1 MTVRTALA
9 LLLTNAAVLA
19 ANAATIA
26 PATVPASGRQE
37 VLLTVEAPSA
47 LHFSARSSSGTSC
60 ELTDRVRGPFA
71 QAGAAGGSNCELDL
85 LLDAGQY
92 KVRLESPRRGKG
104 NITLSASPFT
114 EINATPL
121 RLTNNVGFVT
131 TLKPRQQA
139 SYWLNVEARDAS
151 PVIRIAGRHAGDVRL
166 WRNGQWLE
174 PIAIGH
180 NQFAPIPGQP
190 IHEWWLENTLEA
202 GEYKLVV
209 YGRDSTTIT
218 GSSTD
223 DSLTI
228 EYGFRDGPPER
239 SVAFTLP
246 PSGLFAVKVP
256 TWQWSTAAVLS
267 LDSAPKSPVDLQLY
281 VGSAQA
287 PPQASCHIEKN
298 ALIPECSVSGG
309 GTTRRVIMV
318 RGAPGTRGNL
328 EWAEYRTDA
337 GGYSQGGYYGPTT
350 TTLTFSGRGGA
361 SPALVGVFDLP
372 NDTDAAPL
380 GCQLQ
385 RVDGR
390 GEVQETVA
398 RSAVRIGEGEM
409 LEREFNYDEQGAAVW
424 FEVGATSLLQRV
436 GLSSSRYRIA
446 TTGGRK
452 STCEV
457 YKVGDKGKLTRLTQS
472 KASGGDCNEVLAL
485 DPGFYQLQLAGG
497 LSGVEKLTIKEEGA
511 ANAKPVASRGGCLIP
526 NLQLSGE
533 RYRLILNRVGSAVRV
548 RGLFVQPLP
557 LTGEAPLH
565 LQLDAKQ
572 TLEVPVKLP
581 ASYSVRSAAAAPF
594 GCAVSA
600 GKVATKIGECELSAG
615 ADTLTLSNPSDRP
628 INLTLSRP
636 GGMAKFAAP
645 ATYAPTLKELARIE
659 PETPT
664 WFEFA
669 QNQSQAVL
677 FDVEN
682 SGLYNVTTAG
692 LLSTSCRLRTP
703 VIDQV
708 AQNDGGGRG
717 RNCLIQTYLQK
728 GRYMLTASTHGAS
741 RGRGALLLTRRP
753 VKEFAD
759 ITGEGE
765 QYFRVEAND
774 LVQQKL
780 VVKTPGKYEIGTTA
794 QGVPAM
800 QCRFDDPEGWPVEPV
815 PSRCNGARELRAG
828 TYLWTQ
834 LPLTVESMRHT
845 SLVRAREEVV
855 LKGNKPH
862 KLDFFTWYRA
872 ELGPDGKD
880 ELTFTLEGET
890 TVDVVLTNGM
900 QGRVYL
906 LEKDKAAKAIEVI
919 PPLADTAKT
928 DDSPRAAEPSE
939 ATSEPPP
946 ERDHEGSGDG
956 EDTGESP
963 PVVESEGNSAGEE
976 EGAPP
981 PAPPV
986 EVAQA
991 KAAPLP
997 PSGVKLTLPAGEY
1010 KIVAEHS
1017 RADVGIEYRVHLG
1030 SATLLP
1036 GMARSLPAPSTVPVL
1051 IPRDGTLRLRT
1062 EGEADV
1068 RCRLFDADGKLVFEG
1083 SDNGDDWN
1091 CALAEPVTKGRYTL
1105 VLESETQAHGETRLS
1120 LALPPVEDGG
1130 PVTDAMKVTLAAPV
1144 LALAVPLAEKDAVQE
1159 MSFKTQSRTP
1169 LSCALEN
1176 AAGTVVHRQ
1185 ARVTECT
1192 LLVRPRQEK
1201 FRVRLWAAEA
1211 GTVPVIATFRSRS
1224 VVEGSKG
1231 DAPADKAVAV
1241 SLAHAGRYRTS
1252 PQIHCIGA
1260 AQSGL
1265 LRQCGPEVS
1274 LESGSTIFS
1283 ATGTKPQPLP
1293 LDENVFA
1300 ASDSTIVL
1308 PLSRLPFLQNVSAP
1322 KRSLFLLEAH
1332 VQHGERAAPACGF
1345 DGAGAVRDRQDAAC
1359 FAASRV
1365 GAEAIGR
1372 LWAASD
1378 SEVEARVTRR
1388 AVVLPEQTE
1397 ALTTGRKRLAF
1408 TTVGR
1413 FALPKSARA
1422 RLELTLPRNAWAV
1435 LLDDSGQA
1443 LDLCAPTGDLQRCLL
1458 TGQAGSVVIVS
1469 SEGHADVTTVLLEGL
1484 PQSLAFRGLYED
1496 APKQAGTI
1504 RLAVPASDHERVTAV
1519 EGALRCTLALADGTR
1534 IPTCRGNVPAM
1545 QAAELFIEHGA
1556 GPLRATA
1563 YAPGREKWAR
1573 LGIEPPVIAGA
1584 PLNAAVAVP
1593 MQAGNIDRTLVVD
1606 KEAVVRVASESGVC
1620 GLLRGSELL
1629 SVDGNDSGCEIVRV
1643 LSPGT
1648 YRLLVRPFA
1657 ARPQPGMLRWTAEPV
1672 VQLGEGVGP
1681 EDWLAPGELRLYRF
1695 DTANQGKAGL
1705 GIQAKSEGLDC
1716 AVYDDAHQLVGEGC
1730 QQYLSLDRGRYL
1742 LTVRNPPAAGAVPLA
1757 FKPVLLGLSGEKN
1770 DIPEAYLQEFFRR
1783 VGVRP

>member
-1 MTVRTALA
+1 MTLRNALA
-9 LLLTNAAVLA
+9 FLLASAAVLT

-26 PATVPASGRQE
+26 PATVPATGRQE
-37 VLLTVEAPSA
+37 VLLAVDAPSA
-47 LHFSARSSSGTSC
+47 LHFSARSASGTSC

-71 QAGAAGGSNCELDL
+71 HAGAAGSGNCELDL

-104 NITLSASPFT
+104 NVTLSATPFT

-121 RLTNNVGFVT
+121 RLTNNVGLAT
-131 TLKPRQQA
+131 TLKPGQQA

-180 NQFAPIPGQP
+180 TQFAPTPGQP
-190 IHEWWLENTLEA
+190 IHEWWLDGTLEA

-209 YGRDSTTIT
+209 YGRDSTTVA
-218 GSSTD
+218 GSSID

-239 SVAFTLP
+239 SVSFTLP
-246 PSGLFAVKVP
+246 ASGVFAVKVP
-256 TWQWSTAAVLS
+256 TWQGSTAAVLS
-267 LDSAPKSPVDLQLY
+267 LDGTPKSPVDLQFY
-281 VGSAQA
+281 AGSPQA
-287 PPQASCHIEKN
+287 GPQASCRIEKN

-337 GGYSQGGYYGPTT
+337 TGYSQGGYYGPTT
-350 TTLTFSGRGGA
+350 TTLTFSGRGA
-361 SPALVGVFDLP
+361 SPALLGVFDLP

-380 GCQLQ
+380 GCQLE
-385 RVDGR
+385 RVDLR

-398 RSAVRIGEGEM
+398 RSAPQIGEGEM
-409 LEREFNYDEQGAAVW
+409 LEREFNYDENGAVVW
-424 FEVGATSLLQRV
+424 FEVGVTSVLQRV
-436 GLSSSRYRIA
+436 GLSANRYRIA

-472 KASGGDCNEVLAL
+472 KATGGSCNEVLAL
-485 DPGFYQLQLAGG
+485 DPGFYQLQLTGG
-497 LSGVEKLTIKEEGA
+497 LTGVEKLVIKEDGA
-511 ANAKPVASRGGCLIP
+511 TNAKPVAARGGCLLP
-526 NLQLSGE
+526 NVQLSGE
-533 RYRLILNRVGSAVRV
+533 RYRLILNRVGAAVRV

-565 LQLDAKQ
+565 LQLDARQ
-572 TLEVPVKLP
+572 TIEVPVKLP
-581 ASYSVRSAAAAPF
+581 ANFTVRSAVAAPF
-594 GCAVSA
+594 GCAVGV
-600 GKVATKIGECELSAG
+600 GKVAARPGECELSAG
-615 ADTLTLSNPSDRP
+615 ADTLTLTNPSDRP

-645 ATYAPTLKELARIE
+645 ATYAPVLKELARIE
-659 PETPT
+659 PEMPT
-664 WFEFA
+664 WFDFA

-677 FDVEN
+677 FDVETP
-682 SGLYNVTTAG
+682 GLYNVTTAG
-692 LLSTSCRLRTP
+692 LLSTACRLRTP
-703 VIDQV
+703 VVDQV
-708 AQNDGGGRG
+708 AQNEGGGRG

-728 GRYMLTASTHGAS
+728 GRYLFTASTHGAS

-759 ITGEGE
+759 ISGAGE
-765 QYFRVEAND
+765 QYFRVDAND

-780 VVKTPGKYEIGTTA
+780 VVKSPGKYQLSTNA
-794 QGVPAM
+794 QGVPALR
-800 QCRFDDPEGWPVEPV
+800 CRFDDPEGWPVEPV
-815 PSRCNGARELRAG
+815 PSPCNGTRELRAG

-845 SLVRAREEVV
+845 TLAKAREEIV
-855 LKGNKPH
+855 LKGNQPH
-862 KLDFFTWYRA
+862 RLDFFTWYRA
-872 ELGPDGKD
+872 QLGPDGKD

-919 PPLADTAKT
+919 PPLPETAQA
-928 DDSPRAAEPSE
+928 SHQPRSAEPEE
-939 ATSEPPP
+939 ASGEPQVQAP
-946 ERDHEGSGDG
+946 EGEG
-956 EDTGESP
+956 EEAAESP
-963 PVVESEGNSAGEE
+963 PMVESEGDSTAEATGD

-981 PAPPV
+981 PAPV
-986 EVAQA
+986 EVART

-997 PSGVKLTLPAGEY
+997 PSGVKLTLPAGDY

-1036 GMARSLPAPSTVPVL
+1036 GMTRSLPAPSTVPVL

-1083 SDNGDDWN
+1083 TDNGDDWN

-1105 VLESETQAHGETRLS
+1105 VLESETQAQGETRLS

-1130 PVTDAMKVTLAAPV
+1130 PVTDGMKLTLAAPV
-1144 LALAVPLAEKDAVQE
+1144 LSLAVPPAEKDAVQE
-1159 MSFKTQSRTP
+1159 MSFKSQGRTP

-1185 ARVTECT
+1185 ARVTDCT
-1192 LLVRPRQEK
+1192 LLVRPRLDK
-1201 FRVRLWAAEA
+1201 YRVRLWAAEE
-1211 GTVPVIATFRSRS
+1211 GTLPVVVTYRSRP
-1224 VVEGSKG
+1224 VVEGAKG
-1231 DAPADKAVAV
+1231 EAPADKAVAV
-1241 SLAHAGRYRTS
+1241 KVAHAGRYRTA
-1252 PQIHCIGA
+1252 PQIRCIGA
-1260 AQSGL
+1260 NESGL

-1274 LESGSTIFS
+1274 LESGATIFS
-1283 ATGTKPQPLP
+1283 TSGTKAEPLP
-1293 LDENVFA
+1293 LDENVFSA
-1300 ASDSTIVL
+1300 ADGAMAL
-1308 PLSRLPFLQNVSAP
+1308 PLSRLPFLQTVSAP
-1322 KRSLFLLEAH
+1322 KRALFLLEAR

-1345 DGAGAVRDRQDAAC
+1345 DGAGTVRDRRDTAC

-1378 SEVEARVTRR
+1378 AEVEARVTRR
-1388 AVVLPEQTE
+1388 AVVLPERTE
-1397 ALTTGRKRLAF
+1397 ALPTGRKRLAF
-1408 TTVGR
+1408 TTAGR
-1413 FALPKSARA
+1413 FALPKSTRA
-1422 RLELTLPRNAWAV
+1422 RLELTLPRDAWAV
-1435 LLDDSGQA
+1435 LLDEGGQA
-1443 LDLCAPTGDLQRCLL
+1443 LDLCAPTGELQRCLL
-1458 TGQAGSVVIVS
+1458 TGQGGSVVIVS
-1469 SEGHADVTTVLLEGL
+1469 QDGHADLTTLLLDGIA
-1484 PQSLAFRGLYED
+1484 PSAPFTGLYED
-1496 APKQAGTI
+1496 APKQAGTL
-1504 RLAVPASDHERVTAV
+1504 RLAVPPSDHERIAAV
-1519 EGALRCTLALADGTR
+1519 EGALRCTLTLADGTR
-1534 IPTCRGNVPAM
+1534 TATCRGNVPAA
-1545 QAAELFIEHGA
+1545 QTAELLIEHAA
-1556 GPLRATA
+1556 GPLRAMV
-1563 YAPGREKWAR
+1563 YAPGRDKWAR
-1573 LGIEPPVIAGA
+1573 LAIEPPAAAGA
-1584 PLNAAVAVP
+1584 PLAAAVAVP
-1593 MQAGNIDRTLVVD
+1593 LQSGNIDRTLVLD
-1606 KEAVVRVASESGVC
+1606 KEAVVRVASEGGVC
-1620 GLLRGSELL
+1620 GLLRGGELL
-1629 SVDGNDSGCEIVRV
+1629 SVDGSDSGCEIVRV

-1657 ARPQPGMLRWTAEPV
+1657 SHPQPGMLRWTAEPV
-1672 VQLGEGVGP
+1672 LQLGEGIGA
-1681 EDWLAPGELRLYRF
+1681 EDWLAPGEVRLYRF

-1705 GIQAKSEGLDC
+1705 GVQARSEALDC
-1716 AVYDDAHQLVGEGC
+1716 AVYDDAYQLIGEGC
-1730 QQYLSLDRGRYL
+1730 QQYLSLAKGRYL

-1770 DIPEAYLQEFFRR
+1770 DIPEEYLQEFFRR
-1783 VGVRP
+1783 VAARP